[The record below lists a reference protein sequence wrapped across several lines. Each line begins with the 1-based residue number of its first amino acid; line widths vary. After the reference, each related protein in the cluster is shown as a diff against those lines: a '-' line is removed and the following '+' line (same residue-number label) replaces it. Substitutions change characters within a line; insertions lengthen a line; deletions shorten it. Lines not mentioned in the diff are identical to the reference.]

1 MDVHLIQV
9 DQDDLAVAHLG
20 EELQQ
25 LLDMGGSLLRV
36 GFTQQL
42 LDLLP
47 RQLRPPQ
54 DPTDA
59 VAADGQ
65 AESLRHPLLEL
76 L

>member
-1 MDVHLIQV
+1 MHLIHV

-25 LLDMGGSLLRV
+25 LLDMSGSLLPV
-36 GFTQQL
+36 GFTQEL

-47 RQLRPPQ
+47 RQLRPSQ
-54 DPTDA
+54 DATDA

-65 AESLRHPLLEL
+65 AEGL
-76 L
+76 